1 MANEDQRLKDL
12 LESSLSQVED
22 FACSIRETTV
32 QNIAPDNIKA
42 VTQMNAALLS
52 IEELAFQLE
61 NFVLMCKEKLKEIVP
76 EAPEDSPEDDVD
88 PDDVIPYD
96 WSPPPVFDSDDAAA
110 NDELLNSDGSLR
122 DFYDSD
128 VSI

>member
-12 LESSLSQVED
+12 FESALSQVED
-22 FACSIRETTV
+22 YAWSIRENTV
-32 QNIAPDNIKA
+32 ANIAPDNIIA

-52 IEELAFQLE
+52 IEELALQLE

-88 PDDVIPYD
+88 PDDIVPYD
-96 WSPPPVFDSDDAAA
+96 WSPPPAFDSDDAAA
-110 NDELLNSDGSLR
+110 KDELLDSDGSLR
-122 DFYDSD
+122 GFYDSD